1 MRFAGNIKHGKVES
15 ATRRDI
21 TRQDCWY
28 VRVCAQAPTE
38 SNSGTY
44 PSLRARSSLLTS
56 SIDVA
61 FAMAALTL
69 SCSSFESNLP
79 ALPGMGAL
87 GSSIVN
93 DGFPARVDT
102 LEMML
107 VASAFS
113 FPSAVKKSDLAAS
126 RS

>member
-1 MRFAGNIKHGKVES
+1 MISSIERV
-15 ATRRDI
+15 D
-21 TRQDCWY
+21 

-56 SIDVA
+56 SIEVA
-61 FAMAALTL
+61 LAMAAFTL
-69 SCSSFESNLP
+69 SCSSFDSDLP
-79 ALPGMGAL
+79 ALPGIGAF
-87 GSSIVN
+87 GSSIVSE
-93 DGFPARVDT
+93 GFPARVDT

-107 VASAFS
+107 VVSAFS
-113 FPSAVKKSDLAAS
+113 FPSAVKKSDFPAS